1 MALNRR
7 LPLLVLMLAILAG
20 AAPAV
25 AAWPDKPVKIVV
37 AFDPGGTADRI
48 ARILADK
55 LTQSLAVQ
63 VFVENRAGAS
73 GTIGSGVVARA
84 APDGTTLLIGGS
96 GPHITAPVIN
106 PNAGYEPMRDFT
118 HIAMIAGD
126 TYVLAAGKQTG
137 FATLADLLKAAK
149 GAKPPVSYGSP
160 GAGSLGHLIMESFVH
175 EAMVPFTHV
184 PYKGGGPAIK
194 DVLGGHVATVL
205 LPVLNVAELLTAG
218 SITPLGVTSTER
230 HAAYRQIPTFI
241 EQGHKVQGTTWFWL
255 AGPRGLPAEVVDRLE
270 HEIKAALLLA
280 DVKQSFEAQALLT
293 KSLTRPDLEAFL
305 REEIAVWSRIIKDI
319 NFRLE

>member
-1 MALNRR
+1 MSIEQRAVVWS
-7 LPLLVLMLAILAG
+7 VLASMLIFG
-20 AAPAV
+20 APAK

-48 ARILADK
+48 ARILADQF
-55 LTQSLAVQ
+55 TQALGVQ

-73 GTIGSGVVARA
+73 GTVGSQFVARA
-84 APDGTTLLIGGS
+84 APDGHTLLIGGS

-137 FATLADLLKAAK
+137 WTTLADLIKAAK
-149 GAKPPVSYGSP
+149 GAKPAISYGSP

-175 EAMVPFTHV
+175 TAGVPFTHV

-205 LPVLNVAELLTAG
+205 LPVLNVAELLVAG
-218 SITPLGVTSTER
+218 SITPLAMTASER
-230 HAAYRQIPTFI
+230 HAAYPSIPTFI
-241 EQGHKVQGTTWFWL
+241 EQGHAVQGTTWFWL
-255 AGPRGLPAEVVDRLE
+255 AGPRGLSPEVVDRLE
-270 HEIKAALLLA
+270 ATVKRSLELA
-280 DVKQSFEAQALLT
+280 EVKKSFDAQALLT
-293 KSLTRPDLEAFL
+293 KSFTRAQLDAFL
-305 REEIAVWSRIIKDI
+305 LSEIALWRQTIKDI
-319 NFRLE
+319 NFKLE